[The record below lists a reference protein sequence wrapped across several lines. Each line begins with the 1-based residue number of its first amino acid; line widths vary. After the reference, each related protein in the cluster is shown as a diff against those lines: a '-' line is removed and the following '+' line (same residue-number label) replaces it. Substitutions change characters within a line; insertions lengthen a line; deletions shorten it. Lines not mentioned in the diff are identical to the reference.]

1 MADRKAR
8 SVSFCMPERIGLSDL
23 KDGIQKE
30 IQDAIVVFQD
40 LGDNVYLL
48 ELESRGDAEVLV
60 NNGFDVK
67 EYHIRC
73 SPPYGKFL
81 NVSIMGLRSYIDDDD
96 EVISA
101 LSDYGEIKSEIIR
114 LKYKAD
120 HELAGLENG
129 NRLVKMV
136 LVEPSLPYSMKIGG
150 EWCRSIHSNL
160 QPVCLE
166 CNELGHTKKKCPKIR
181 CRVCKQLGHCLSTR

>member
-1 MADRKAR
+1 MEFR
-8 SVSFCMPERIGLSDL
+8 
-23 KDGIQKE
+23 KE
-30 IQDAIVVFQD
+30 IYDAIVIFQD
-40 LGDNVYLL
+40 LGYNVYLL

-181 CRVCKQLGHCLSTR
+181 CRVCKQLGHMSYNCDKKEVNNSSGSTD